1 MALRKETQGRVLC
14 LFTGGTI
21 AMEPETLSSLH
32 SAGDILDYVKEI
44 ADLATI
50 DSRQICNIDSVEMQ
64 PHHWV
69 EVAGT
74 IYEEYNRYD
83 GFVVLHGTDTM
94 VYTAG
99 AVSFIL
105 QRLGKPV
112 VFTGS
117 QIPLYSKLASDA
129 RNNLINAVRFALM
142 DVAEVCIFFGTVLL
156 RGNRAHKI
164 SGFDINAFKSF
175 SNDPLGTAGVRL
187 NLYRG
192 RRRRSKA
199 APLFAPQIENRVCL
213 LKVYPS
219 MDVDLIDGLVSKGYK
234 GIVLEAYGAGNIPVG
249 EQSLIP
255 GINRAIAKGVPVVVS
270 TQCEKGSA
278 EDLYPSGKLLKKC
291 GAIAA
296 HDMTPET
303 ALVKLMWVLGQTSRP
318 EKIRRLMEKNLS
330 DEIS

>member
-1 MALRKETQGRVLC
+1 MVTRKEPQGKVLC
-14 LFTGGTI
+14 IFTGGTI

-32 SAGDILDYVKEI
+32 GAGEILDFVKEI
-44 ADLATI
+44 TELAVI
-50 DSRQICNIDSVEMQ
+50 DARQICNIDSVEMQ

-69 EVAGT
+69 EVART
-74 IYEEYNRYD
+74 IYDEYERYD

-105 QRLGKPV
+105 QKLGKPV
-112 VFTGS
+112 IFTGS
-117 QIPLYSKLASDA
+117 QIPLYSRLASDA
-129 RNNLINAVRFALM
+129 RNNLINSVRFALM
-142 DVAEVCIFFGTVLL
+142 DVAEVCIFFGSVLL

-192 RRRRSKA
+192 RKRRSKGQ
-199 APLFAPQIENRVCL
+199 PVFTPDLESRVCL

-219 MDVDLIDGLVSKGYK
+219 MDIDLIDILIAKGYR

-249 EQSLIP
+249 EKSLIP
-255 GINRAIAKGVPVVVS
+255 GIQRAISAGIPVVVS

-278 EDLYPSGKLLKKC
+278 EDLYPAGKMLRKC

-296 HDMTPET
+296 HDMTPE
-303 ALVKLMWVLGQTSRP
+303 ASLVKLMWVLGQTSSP
-318 EKIRRLMEKNLS
+318 GKIRRLMERSLA